1 MNFQNGR
8 RWRFSG
14 KNFNN
19 TADKHDFI
27 ETLKKKSY
35 FIVTSVNQFL
45 HISQK
50 YQYLLKFCCKTFN
63 FSLMKMK

>member
-27 ETLKKKSY
+27 EKLKKKSY

-50 YQYLLKFCCKTFN
+50 YQYFEN
-63 FSLMKMK
+63 FVVIFFILV